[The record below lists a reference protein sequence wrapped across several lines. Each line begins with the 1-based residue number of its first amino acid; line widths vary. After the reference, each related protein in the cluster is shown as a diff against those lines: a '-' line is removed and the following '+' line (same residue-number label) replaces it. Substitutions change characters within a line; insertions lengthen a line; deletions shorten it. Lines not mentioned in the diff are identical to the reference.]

1 MQIKYIDRKTG
12 ELKTEIPPAEGLLKF
27 LYNNPFGKTTILPI
41 VKRKFISEFY
51 GKKMNKTS
59 SIKKINDFVAQ
70 LHINM
75 NESEKTVEEF
85 TSFNDFFYRKLK
97 ANARLLENGFV
108 SPGDGKLLAFEN
120 IQDIHKFFIKGR
132 KFTLKEFL
140 GNAELAEGYKNSS
153 LLILRLA
160 PNDYHRYHFPC
171 DGTPSAITKIK
182 GNYFSVSPY
191 ALVSNFTRVFCE
203 NKREFCVLTS
213 EEKGNII
220 IAPVGATM
228 VGSIIETYIPNQGV
242 KKGDEM
248 GYFAFGGS
256 TIVVLVD
263 KNKLKIDS
271 DILKNTQNKIET
283 FVKMGEKI
291 GV

>member
-140 GNAELAEGYKNSS
+140 GNAELAERYKNSS